1 MILFTAET
9 LNKRGYDIKYE
20 FEDVD
25 EYLQICKSLQE
36 NAHKTGSPKLLAELM
51 EDLGYFDYKEVYIFF
66 EIKKIKNI
74 DEFECIYI
82 YDYADLEYKIL
93 DAKENFAK
101 IKTEDAIKLLA
112 FQLSE

>member
-1 MILFTAET
+1 MILFTAEC
-9 LNKRGYDIKYE
+9 LRKNGFKMNYE
-20 FEDVD
+20 FENVD
-25 EYLQICKSLQE
+25 EYLKNCKKMQE
-36 NAHKTGSPKLLAELM
+36 DAPKVGNPKLLAELM
-51 EDLGYFDYKEVYIFF
+51 EDLALFNYEEVYIFF
-66 EIKKIKNI
+66 EIKNI

-112 FQLSE
+112 FQLSL

>member
-9 LNKRGYDIKYE
+9 LNKRGYNLKYE

-25 EYLQICKSLQE
+25 KYLQICKGLQE
-36 NAHKTGSPKLLAELM
+36 NAPKIGNPKLLAELM
-51 EDLGYFDYKEVYIFF
+51 EDLALFNYKEIYIFF
-66 EIKKIKNI
+66 EIKNI

-82 YDYADLEYKIL
+82 YDYVDLEYKIL